1 MTQSI
6 FGLGIGGTGIVAL
19 LIIAG
24 IFLVLLDVDPET
36 GIFAFKAGIIIAI
49 ILAILGIVGVLKRL

>member
-6 FGLGIGGTGIVAL
+6 FGLGIGGTGIVSI

-24 IFLVLLDVDPET
+24 FFLT
-36 GIFAFKAGIIIAI
+36 GGECKCGC
-49 ILAILGIVGVLKRL
+49 R